1 MLRKWRRYER
11 KKRHG
16 IFIRGA
22 MDEETEKRFDS
33 GKLKSS
39 SM

>member
-16 IFIRGA
+16 IFIRGV
-22 MDEETEKRFDS
+22 MDEETEKKFDT
-33 GKLKSS
+33 GKLKPTE
-39 SM
+39 M